1 MEEEGK
7 EDSDDVDTVVDS
19 AGNFR
24 RCPPNV
30 YGEFTCDE
38 SSISAIFVGIDVEE
52 YYDELYLHE
61 KALFDA
67 RVFTAGKGRE
77 SGHFDFDSYVVVPV
91 IDGSVY
97 AIDITTGD
105 IDRQALAHRCFSP
118 HQNDVDPSSMGST
131 NDSQSKQ
138 SGESDGNKYIYISLC
153 LCHRWMGLGIRTKM
167 EKLQVWEAQRKS
179 VFKTRHKCLPMGK
192 YYPGKNPPLSFSKYI
207 SIIRVFRENKGYRFF
222 THTPEN
228 KGCLPPKLSTNAF
241 SEPKP
246 S

>member
-52 YYDELYLHE
+52 YYDALYLHE

-77 SGHFDFDSYVVVPV
+77 SGHFDFDNYVVVPV

-118 HQNDVDPSSMGST
+118 HKNDVDPSSMGST

-138 SGESDGNKYIYISLC
+138 SGESDGNKY
-153 LCHRWMGLGIRTKM
+153 MT
-167 EKLQVWEAQRKS
+167 KS
-179 VFKTRHKCLPMGK
+179 VLVSSLDGSWYTYEDGKITSLGSTTQERVQNSPQVSTDGQILSGENSTSVILEIYLYYSRFPKKT
-192 YYPGKNPPLSFSKYI
+192 
-207 SIIRVFRENKGYRFF
+207 KGAGSSHIPRK
-222 THTPEN
+222 TKDVSHRN
-228 KGCLPPKLSTNAF
+228 
-241 SEPKP
+241 
-246 S
+246 